1 VDVAV
6 LEVGLGGRFDATNVV
21 CDAYSSNIKTD
32 VVLQAFMLSTKN
44 AKPRINLKMYAV
56 LIPKKLASLN
66 LDAYF
71 CNHLLEYESCNQVV
85 TITELESNSV
95 MS

>member
-21 CDAYSSNIKTD
+21 CDAYSSNIKPD
-32 VVLQAFMLSTKN
+32 VILQAFMLSTQN

-56 LIPKKLASLN
+56 LIPEKLASLN

-71 CNHLLEYESCNQVV
+71 WNHSSIVCYRVAW
-85 TITELESNSV
+85 ITSQIVLTVRNI
-95 MS
+95 